1 MGSTTLRLLL
11 ITAICIFNVNAVI
24 KTTSSAPVG
33 VGDSTMKVADIT
45 GVKAKAEM
53 TIGTGAGAEK
63 MTVKSVTADKRQRR
77 ADPVSGT
84 IEFTGAFTKDHK
96 LGVAIEWT
104 VTTKDAP
111 KSSAVTTTVGVGIF
125 AMVAALF

>member
-1 MGSTTLRLLL
+1 MGYQRRAHGT
-11 ITAICIFNVNAVI
+11 VVM
-24 KTTSSAPVG
+24 KTTSSAPVAIL
-33 VGDSTMKVADIT
+33 DTKMKVADIT

-53 TIGTGAGAEK
+53 TIGAGADAEK

-77 ADPVSGT
+77 AAAVPGT
-84 IEFTGAFTKDHK
+84 IEFTTGFTKAHD
-96 LGVAIEWT
+96 LGAAIEWT

-111 KSSAVTTTVGVGIF
+111 KSSAVTTTVGAGIF